1 MITMAIYA
9 KIRRLHVRDKLSISE
24 IARRTSLSRNTIRKW
39 LRADDGTGIQYRRT
53 PAERVLTPFEPWL
66 LQALKADAHRLKRER
81 RTALMLFEE
90 IQKQG
95 FASSYSRVSEFVR
108 RSRER
113 GGGVSATS
121 AFVPLK
127 FKLGEAFQF
136 EL

>member
-1 MITMAIYA
+1 MAIYA

-39 LRADDGTGIQYRRT
+39 LRADDGTDIQYRRT

-81 RTALMLFEE
+81 RTALMLFGE

-95 FASSYSRVSEFVR
+95 FAGSYSRVSEFVL
-108 RSRER
+108 S
-113 GGGVSATS
+113 
-121 AFVPLK
+121 P
-127 FKLGEAFQF
+127 
-136 EL
+136 